1 MTPTD
6 LALLG
11 LIAALAYYLANARLT
26 LYGWLLTKDMEEPR
40 KDKIWNQI
48 YWITRFL
55 IVTILAGFVLFSAG
69 ALLPSPPADVLQ
81 FARGIS
87 LLIMAGVVIGLL
99 IFHAMIIE
107 RPR

>member
-48 YWITRFL
+48 VDYSVSHCHYSRW
-55 IVTILAGFVLFSAG
+55 VCPV
-69 ALLPSPPADVLQ
+69 
-81 FARGIS
+81 
-87 LLIMAGVVIGLL
+87 
-99 IFHAMIIE
+99 
-107 RPR
+107 